1 MLQRQA
7 GKAENRIYVIATAL
21 KNKKKITLHNDEN
34 WKDKTKQEN

>member
-21 KNKKKITLHNDEN
+21 KNKKKNN
-34 WKDKTKQEN
+34 SA